1 MCGIFAY
8 SGSKKNA
15 GDLILQG
22 LASLEYR
29 GYDSWGVAAID
40 NKGKVLIEKHVGKI
54 GAAKLP
60 PITSS
65 IGIGHTRWATHG
77 GVLDKNAHP
86 HPDCTKKIIVVHN
99 GIVENF
105 ESLKKDL
112 IKKGHTFLSDTDTEV
127 ISHHIEEK
135 LKSKP
140 HGDNRKE
147 TILQVFRDLK
157 GLNAII
163 VFFPEHEE
171 FYAIKNGSPI
181 VFGHTSEESII
192 ASDAVALLPY
202 TQKAYF
208 LEDNEL
214 LVINNNSCELFDL
227 EGNKKSFHFID
238 LKITQEDASLGNYP
252 HYMLKEI
259 YEQPKVLQNIL
270 DTQQLTLQELA
281 AIIKNAYGTYFI
293 GCGTASYAGLAGTY
307 LFSKIAKRHVN
318 TSIASEFSYLVDF
331 LKDTSLIVALSQS
344 GETIDIISSIKEAKK
359 KGAKILAVTNVIGST
374 LYRIADYK
382 FLLSA
387 GPEKAV
393 CSTKAYTAKI
403 ATLYLL
409 SLCLSGKLREQKVNL
424 QNAIEETK
432 KILKKTAALKKLA
445 ESIKSSRHIFIL
457 GRGVSYAAALE
468 SSLKI
473 KEISYIHA
481 EGFAGGELK
490 HGVIALIEK
499 DTPVIVFNPED
510 ETYEDTLSS
519 AHEVK
524 ARGAWVI
531 GISNKHN
538 AVYDE
543 FIHVENCEEAT
554 IIPNVVVAQ
563 LIGYYLSVLRD
574 NDPDKPRNLAKSVTV
589 K

>member
-8 SGSKKNA
+8 NGSKKNA

-22 LASLEYR
+22 RAALEYR
-29 GYDSWGVAAID
+29 GYDTWGVATKD
-40 NKGKVLIEKHVGKI
+40 EKGNVLIEKHVGKI

-60 PITSS
+60 PIISS

-86 HPDCTKKIIVVHN
+86 HSDCTKKIIVVHN

-105 ESLKKDL
+105 ESLKNDL
-112 IKKGHTFLSDTDTEV
+112 VKKGHRFLSDTDTEV
-127 ISHHIEEK
+127 ISHYIEEK
-135 LKSKP
+135 LKSGP
-140 HGDNRKE
+140 PGNNLKE
-147 TILQVFRDLK
+147 TMLQVFRDLH

-181 VFGHTSEESII
+181 VFGHTAQESII

-202 TQKAYF
+202 TRQAYF

-214 LVINNNSCELFDL
+214 MVVKNNNFELFDL
-227 EGNKKSFHFID
+227 EGDRKPFHFID
-238 LKITQEDASLGNYP
+238 LKIAKEDVSLGDFP
-252 HYMLKEI
+252 HYMLKEMH
-259 YEQPKVLQNIL
+259 EQPKVLQNIL
-270 DTQQLTLQELA
+270 DTQVSTLQELA
-281 AIIKNAYGTYFI
+281 MIIKKAYGSYFI

-359 KGAKILAVTNVIGST
+359 KGAKVLAVTNVIGST

-409 SLCLSGKLREQKVNL
+409 SVCLADKLSEQKAYL
-424 QNAIEETK
+424 QNAIDETK
-432 KILKKTAALKKLA
+432 KILQNTASLKKLA
-445 ESIKSSRHIFIL
+445 ESMKDGQHIFIL

-468 SSLKI
+468 SALKI

-499 DTPVIVFNPED
+499 GTPVIVFNPED

-524 ARGAWVI
+524 ARGARVI
-531 GISNKHN
+531 GISNRHN

-563 LIGYYLSVLRD
+563 LIGYYLSVLRG